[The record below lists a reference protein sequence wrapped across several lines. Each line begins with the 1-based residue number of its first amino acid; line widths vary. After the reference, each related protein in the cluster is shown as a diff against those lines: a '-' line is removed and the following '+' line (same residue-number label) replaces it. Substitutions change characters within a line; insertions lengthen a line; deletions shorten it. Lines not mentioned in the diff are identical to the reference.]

1 MKRILTLASDVLDSI
16 HALLW
21 PDRCVLCGAFPES
34 IREGALCVRCRES
47 IPRLD
52 WPGVSLC
59 PACGIPAGAAFP
71 QPVPC
76 PDCAAAPPPYD
87 AARAGWAY
95 AGDAREVLH
104 QYKFNGIS
112 RLHRQLAA
120 VMADTLAR
128 IQPAWEI
135 DLVCAVP
142 LHRSR
147 ERERGFD
154 QAELLARSLARR
166 VDRPFGRLLK
176 RRRRGSTQSRTPL
189 AERSANVAGAYA
201 VRRGKRLPGRVL
213 LVDDVHT
220 TGATLAE
227 CARVL
232 KEAGAE
238 RVYALTLCRV
248 EKA

>member
-1 MKRILTLASDVLDSI
+1 M
-16 HALLW
+16 
-21 PDRCVLCGAFPES
+21 
-34 IREGALCVRCRES
+34 
-47 IPRLD
+47 
-52 WPGVSLC
+52 
-59 PACGIPAGAAFP
+59 
-71 QPVPC
+71 
-76 PDCAAAPPPYD
+76 
-87 AARAGWAY
+87 
-95 AGDAREVLH
+95 
-104 QYKFNGIS
+104 
-112 RLHRQLAA
+112 AA

-128 IQPAWEI
+128 IHPAWGI

-166 VDRPFGRLLK
+166 AGLPSGRLLK

-189 AERSANVAGAYA
+189 ADRAANVAGAYA
-201 VRRGKRLPGRVL
+201 VARGKRVPKRVL

-220 TGATLAE
+220 TGATLSE

-232 KEAGAE
+232 KGAGAE